1 MTDQQ
6 NGFNREHAENKTGLS
21 RFSPIQIA
29 IAGLAAAVILV
40 VLLLAISLL
49 ARIS

>member
-1 MTDQQ
+1 MTDKQ
-6 NGFNREHAENKTGLS
+6 NRADRERAENKAGLS

-40 VLLLAISLL
+40 ILLLAISLL
-49 ARIS
+49 TRGG